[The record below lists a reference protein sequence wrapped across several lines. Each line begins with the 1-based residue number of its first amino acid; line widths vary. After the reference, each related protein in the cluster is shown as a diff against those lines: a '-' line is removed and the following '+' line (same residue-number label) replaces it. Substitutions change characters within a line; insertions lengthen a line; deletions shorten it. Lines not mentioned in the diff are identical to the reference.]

1 MISHQQIDGNYLE
14 CKNNKFLIVNPL
26 HTQGAWY
33 LLASSVI
40 DVIQVLVIL
49 AVFYEVP
56 RRCYGQYAMR
66 AKGSFLQVG
75 PKVTLAM
82 NVS

>member
-1 MISHQQIDGNYLE
+1 VISHQQIDDGYLE
-14 CKNNKFLIVNPL
+14 CIDNKFLIVKTGS
-26 HTQGAWY
+26 TQGAWC

-75 PKVTLAM
+75 PKVTLTM

>member
-1 MISHQQIDGNYLE
+1 MISHQQIDDGYLE
-14 CKNNKFLIVNPL
+14 CIDNKFLIVKTGS
-26 HTQGAWY
+26 TQGAWC

-66 AKGSFLQVG
+66 AKGSFLKVES
-75 PKVTLAM
+75 KVTLTM